1 MIKNWEK
8 LRDALKALIQ
18 EISLE
23 TFYYEKKKVC
33 N

>member
-18 EISLE
+18 EIPLE
-23 TFYYEKKKVC
+23 TFYYKEKKSM
-33 N
+33 

>member
-18 EISLE
+18 KISLE
-23 TFYYEKKKVC
+23 NFYYEEKKST
-33 N
+33 